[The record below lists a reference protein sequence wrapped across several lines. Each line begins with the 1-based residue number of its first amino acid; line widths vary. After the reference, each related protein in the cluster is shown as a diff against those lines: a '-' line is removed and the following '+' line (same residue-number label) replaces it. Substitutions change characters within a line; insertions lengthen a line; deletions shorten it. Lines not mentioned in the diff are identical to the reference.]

1 MKYIEVITNEEAA
14 DTVVGIAG
22 HCNVNDIRMY
32 RAVEAEHQQIRILV
46 SDDKLQS
53 LLDKLEGALGKQSDA
68 RVTVLAVESYLP
80 RSSHTQ
86 RKEEKKA
93 IAARDALYNEV
104 ERNSHFDRNFVL
116 LVVLSTLVAAIGLVE
131 DNVAVIIGAMVIAPL
146 LGPNLAFGLGTTLGD
161 WVLMYKSA
169 LTIFIGVVIAI
180 SLSYVMGFFWPEQPQ
195 SHELLSRTE
204 AGLDSVALA
213 LASGAAAALSLSTG
227 LSSVLVGVMVAVA
240 LLPPAAT
247 VGIMLG
253 YGETDLAKG
262 ALILL
267 GINIA
272 SVNLACNLV
281 FFFKGISPRTWREK
295 AKAKRASFIY
305 AAVWSLTLLILILV
319 VYTKPVV
326 VNT

>member
-1 MKYIEVITNEEAA
+1 MKYIEVITNEDTA
-14 DTVVGIAG
+14 DTVVGIAA
-22 HCNVNDIRMY
+22 HCNVTDIRM
-32 RAVEAEHQQIRILV
+32 RNADEAGHQEIRILV
-46 SDDKLQS
+46 SDAKLQE
-53 LLDKLEGALGKQSDA
+53 LLDKLEGALGKKADS
-68 RVTVLAVESYLP
+68 RITVLAVESYLP
-80 RSSHTQ
+80 RSSDSE

-93 IAARDALYNEV
+93 VAARDALYNEV
-104 ERNSHFDRNFVL
+104 ERNSHFDGNFVL
-116 LVVLSTLVAAIGLVE
+116 LVVLSTLVAAIGMLE
-131 DNVAVIIGAMVIAPL
+131 NNVAVIIGAMVIAPL

-161 WVLMYKSA
+161 WTLMYKSA
-169 LTIFIGVVIAI
+169 LTIFFGVIIAI
-180 SLSYVMGFFWPEQPQ
+180 LLSFVMAMFWPEQPQ
-195 SHELLSRTE
+195 SFELLSRTE

-240 LLPPAAT
+240 LLPPAST

-262 ALILL
+262 ALVLL

-295 AKAKRASFIY
+295 AKAKKASFIY
-305 AAVWSLTLLILILV
+305 AAVWSLTLLLLILV

>member
-1 MKYIEVITNEEAA
+1 MKYIEIVANEDSS
-14 DTVVGIAG
+14 DTVMGIAA
-22 HCNVNDIRMY
+22 HCNVTDIRIH
-32 RAVEAEHQQIRILV
+32 RVDASGSQSLRILV

-53 LLDKLEGALGKQSDA
+53 LLDKLEGALGNQSDA
-68 RVTVLAVESYLP
+68 RITVLSVESYLP
-80 RSSHTQ
+80 RSSKTE

-93 IAARDALYNEV
+93 LAARDSLYNEV
-104 ERNSHFDRNFVL
+104 EKNSHFDGNFVL
-116 LVVLSTLVAAIGLVE
+116 LVVLSTLVAAIGMLQ

-161 WVLMYKSA
+161 WDLMYKSA
-169 LTIFIGVVIAI
+169 LTILLGVIIAVSISYGIG
-180 SLSYVMGFFWPEQPQ
+180 LFWPEQPQ
-195 SHELLSRTE
+195 SVELLSRTE

-240 LLPPAAT
+240 LLPPAST

-253 YGETDLAKG
+253 YGEIDLAKG

-272 SVNLACNLV
+272 SVNLACNMV

-295 AKAKRASFIY
+295 AKAKRASVIY
-305 AAVWSLTLLILILV
+305 AAVWSLTLALLILV

-326 VNT
+326 VNV